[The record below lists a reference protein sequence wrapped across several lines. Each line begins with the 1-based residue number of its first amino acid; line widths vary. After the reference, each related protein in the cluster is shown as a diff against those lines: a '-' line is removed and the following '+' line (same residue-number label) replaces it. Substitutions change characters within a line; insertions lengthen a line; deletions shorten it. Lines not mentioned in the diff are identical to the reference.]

1 MKKLTKGIAFIL
13 CAAMISSFTA
23 CKKDDSGKNN
33 DSVAEDSSKA
43 TSYNLVQGGVSEYK
57 AVVPET
63 ATDNELFAANELTN
77 FLSLATGAEIEVV
90 TDEEYSSSDAIISI
104 GNTKQA
110 REAGAVSD
118 ENLATSSYVLKTV
131 GNSLYVTADK
141 NGDGEAC
148 LYGVYRI
155 LEDSVNFRVY
165 AADEIAYDTDKD
177 TVPLYNYDE
186 VYKPTFDQRE
196 LGYAA
201 IANDE
206 TYKKRMRLVWHD
218 SDVRW
223 TLHGHTQQRIF
234 LPSSSLDTLHEE
246 HAGKTY
252 GEAHPDWFD
261 GGQLCWSAGAEAEQ
275 VVANKLIEYIE
286 KYPDGEYIMLGQEDN
301 TAYCSCDRCKTKM
314 SELGINPAGMQII
327 FLNNVIKIAEEWRE
341 TNRPNQD
348 VKYVTF
354 AYNGTLQPPVKKD
367 ANDNLVAINSDVV
380 PHEKLYIYFTPI
392 ETDFGVDL
400 SNQRNLSIKEAL
412 NGWNVLAG
420 GRILVYIYDINFR
433 NYFINFNNFGTVE
446 SMYRDYLEN
455 GVYYMYS
462 QGPVDTCV
470 PCFQEMRIFV
480 ESQLM
485 WDLDQSYDKLVN
497 EFMQAYFRD
506 GASAIRKYYDL
517 IRNRYAHY
525 YAIDDTSLGGGIY
538 DSIGNSDLW
547 TENLVSAMGNALD
560 EALAAVEKYKTTD
573 GELYTKL
580 HDRIMKEYLSVI
592 YLKLS
597 YYQSS
602 YTSAQISDM
611 KADFKYYTTYFQI
624 VNYSEGNALEGLFE

>member
-1 MKKLTKGIAFIL
+1 MKKLTKGIVFVL
-13 CAAMISSFTA
+13 CAVTMFSFVA
-23 CKKDDSGKNN
+23 CKNKDKDSTIDDST
-33 DSVAEDSSKA
+33 KA
-43 TSYNLVQGGVSEYK
+43 TSYNIVQEGVSEYK
-57 AVVPET
+57 AVVSAT
-63 ATDNELFAANELTN
+63 ATDNELFAAGELTN
-77 FLSLATGAEIEVV
+77 FINLATGAVIEIV
-90 TDEEYSSSDAIISI
+90 TDAEYSSSDAIISI
-104 GNTKQA
+104 GKTKQA
-110 REAGAVSD
+110 QAAGVVSN
-118 ENLATSSYVLKTV
+118 ENLATSSFVLKTA

-155 LEDSVNFRVY
+155 LQDAINFRVY
-165 AADEIAYDTDKD
+165 AADEIGYERDKKTIPLRAYDAI
-177 TVPLYNYDE
+177 
-186 VYKPTFDQRE
+186 YKPTFDQRE
-196 LGYAA
+196 LGYAS

-206 TYKKRMRLVWHD
+206 TYKKRMRLLWHD

-234 LPSSSLDTLHEE
+234 LPFGALDTLHDE

-261 GGQLCWSAGAEAEQ
+261 GGQLCWSAGADAEK

-286 KYPDGEYIMLGQEDN
+286 NYSDGEYIMLGQEDN
-301 TAYCSCDRCKTKM
+301 TAYCSCDRCKEKM
-314 SELGINPAGMQII
+314 AELGINPAGMQII
-327 FLNNVIKIAEEWRE
+327 FLNNVIKIAEKWRE
-341 TNRPNQD
+341 ENRPGQN

-367 ANDNLVAINSDVV
+367 ASGNVVAINEKVM

-400 SNQRNLSIKEAL
+400 SNQRNLSIMEAL
-412 NGWNVLAG
+412 NGWNAIAG
-420 GRILVYIYDINFR
+420 GRILVYVYDINFH

-446 SMYRDYLEN
+446 SMYRDYVEN

-485 WDLDQSYDKLVN
+485 WDIDQGYDNLVN
-497 EFMQAYFRD
+497 EFMQAYFRE
-506 GASAIRKYYDL
+506 GAPAIRRYYDL

-538 DSIGNSDLW
+538 DSIGDSDIW
-547 TENLVSAMGNALD
+547 TENLVNAMGDALD
-560 EALAAVEKYKTTD
+560 DALDSIEKYKTTD
-573 GELYTKL
+573 GGLYKKL
-580 HDRIMKEYLSVI
+580 YDRIMKEYLSVI

-602 YTSAQISDM
+602 YTTAQISEM
-611 KADFKYYTTYFQI
+611 KSDFKHYTTYFQI
-624 VNYSEGNALEGLFE
+624 TNYSEGNSLEGLFE